1 MHYYLEVNHLHFYN
15 WNYNL
20 IAISYIKKVTIN
32 KPLISLP
39 KKNKNKPLIF
49 LLKKITYIEL
59 ISVTKT
65 NLIIKTIKIM
75 HFLLLKY
82 TVLSNN
88 C

>member
-20 IAISYIKKVTIN
+20 IAISYIKKVTI
-32 KPLISLP
+32 
-39 KKNKNKPLIF
+39 NKPLIF